1 MIVTLN
7 EVMQYAEANGC
18 AIGAFNAVNLESMQ
32 AILGAAEELDQPV
45 ILMHA
50 QVHEEMG
57 LCKMET
63 MAPIMQLLAE
73 RASVPVCLHLD
84 HGTSLGYLNRALE
97 LGFTS
102 VMYDGSALDYD
113 RNCANTQIIRAVAD
127 QYGASV
133 EAEIGSMGAR
143 ESGSGGGESIYT
155 DPEMAKKFVEDTGID
170 ALACSFGT
178 VHGLY
183 LTEPKLDFDRVKTIR
198 SMIDVPI
205 VMHGG
210 SGVCAEDYKKLI
222 QLGVRKINYYT
233 YMAKAGGQGVADME
247 DHRFFHDIAVAAE
260 KAMKADVKKAMTVFA
275 GLE

>member
-18 AIGAFNAVNLESMQ
+18 AIGAFNAVNLESIQ
-32 AILGAAEELDQPV
+32 AILGAAEELNQPV

-97 LGFTS
+97 LGCTS
-102 VMYDGSALDYD
+102 VMYDGSNLDYD

-133 EAEIGSMGAR
+133 EAEIGSMGAG
-143 ESGSGGGESIYT
+143 ESGNGGSESIYT
-155 DPEMAKKFVEDTGID
+155 DPNMAKKFVEDTGID

-210 SGVCAEDYKKLI
+210 SGVS
-222 QLGVRKINYYT
+222 
-233 YMAKAGGQGVADME
+233 QGYDE
-247 DHRFFHDIAVAAE
+247 
-260 KAMKADVKKAMTVFA
+260 
-275 GLE
+275 

>member
-18 AIGAFNAVNLESMQ
+18 AIGAFNAVNLESIQ

-50 QVHEEMG
+50 EVHEEMG

-102 VMYDGSALDYD
+102 VMYDGSNLDYD

-133 EAEIGSMGAR
+133 EAEIGSMGAG
-143 ESGSGGGESIYT
+143 ESGNGGFADTPVKIMSDGHCFTVPAGEILRLTPGQSISIYCG
-155 DPEMAKKFVEDTGID
+155 MYH
-170 ALACSFGT
+170 SFWG
-178 VHGLY
+178 
-183 LTEPKLDFDRVKTIR
+183 EE
-198 SMIDVPI
+198 
-205 VMHGG
+205 G
-210 SGVCAEDYKKLI
+210 SGRILLGEVSQVNDDNADNRFYEEQGRFPEIEEDEAPLCLLCNEYPK
-222 QLGVRKINYYT
+222 
-233 YMAKAGGQGVADME
+233 AK
-247 DHRFFHDIAVAAE
+247 
-260 KAMKADVKKAMTVFA
+260 
-275 GLE
+275 

>member
-18 AIGAFNAVNLESMQ
+18 AIGAFNAVNLESIQ
-32 AILGAAEELDQPV
+32 AILGAAEELNQPV

-102 VMYDGSALDYD
+102 VMYDGSNLDYD

-133 EAEIGSMGAR
+133 EAEIGSMGAG
-143 ESGSGGGESIYT
+143 ESGNRSQHGEKVCGGY
-155 DPEMAKKFVEDTGID
+155 
-170 ALACSFGT
+170 
-178 VHGLY
+178 
-183 LTEPKLDFDRVKTIR
+183 R
-198 SMIDVPI
+198 
-205 VMHGG
+205 
-210 SGVCAEDYKKLI
+210 
-222 QLGVRKINYYT
+222 N
-233 YMAKAGGQGVADME
+233 
-247 DHRFFHDIAVAAE
+247 
-260 KAMKADVKKAMTVFA
+260 
-275 GLE
+275 

>member
-133 EAEIGSMGAR
+133 EAEIGSMGAG
-143 ESGSGGGESIYT
+143 ESGNGGSESIYT
-155 DPEMAKKFVEDTGID
+155 DPDMAKKFVEDTGID

-210 SGVCAEDYKKLI
+210 SGVRAEDYKKLI

-247 DHRFFHDIAVAAE
+247 DRRFFHDIAVAAE

>member
-18 AIGAFNAVNLESMQ
+18 AIGAFNAVNLESIQ
-32 AILGAAEELDQPV
+32 AILGAAEELNQPV

-102 VMYDGSALDYD
+102 VMYDGSNLDYD

-133 EAEIGSMGAR
+133 EAEIGSMGAG
-143 ESGSGGGESIYT
+143 ESGNGGSESIYT
-155 DPEMAKKFVEDTGID
+155 DPNMAKKFVEDTGID

-210 SGVCAEDYKKLI
+210 SGVCTEDYKKLI

-233 YMAKAGGQGVADME
+233 YMAKAGGRGVADME
-247 DHRFFHDIAVAAE
+247 DRRFFHDIAVAAE